1 MSTLII
7 TVNSDN
13 SLFDVGNSSKI
24 YIFDNVK
31 EYHDELCDIIAD
43 NKLSYEEIQNL
54 VKSWGGT
61 IDLVDLS
68 TLVKNYKKNHDK
80 GLPF

>member
-13 SLFDVGNSSKI
+13 SLFDIGNHSKI

-31 EYHDELCDIIAD
+31 EYHDELCDIISD

-68 TLVKNYKKNHDK
+68 TLVKNYKKFCSK

>member
-13 SLFDVGNSSKI
+13 SLFDIGNHSKI

-31 EYHDELCDIIAD
+31 EYHDELCDIISD

-68 TLVKNYKKNHDK
+68 TLVKNYKKNYSK

>member
-13 SLFDVGNSSKI
+13 SLFDVGNRSKI

-68 TLVKNYKKNHDK
+68 TLVKNYKKNRSE